1 MNIEKLKKQ
10 HEKVCNDYIKAF
22 CKKQDLEFQFWV
34 ADIVGEIACFGDIYF
49 FDFTEIVHDIKTEQP
64 PEKIIQWVHERLES
78 SNNFPDYYLYTK
90 SFKFT
95 EDTTDLVN
103 HTK

>member
-64 PEKIIQWVHERLES
+64 PQKIIQWLNERLES
-78 SNNFPDYYLYTK
+78 SNNFVNYYSYTK
-90 SFKFT
+90 GFRFIKDDNNLTNPFK
-95 EDTTDLVN
+95 
-103 HTK
+103 

>member
-34 ADIVGEIACFGDIYF
+34 ADIVGEIACFGDIFF

-64 PEKIIQWVHERLES
+64 PQKIIQWLNERLETS
-78 SNNFPDYYLYTK
+78 DNFVNYYSYTK
-90 SFKFT
+90 GFRFIKDDNDLTNPFK
-95 EDTTDLVN
+95 
-103 HTK
+103 

>member
-34 ADIVGEIACFGDIYF
+34 ADIVGEIACFGDIFF

-64 PEKIIQWVHERLES
+64 PQKIIQWLNERLETS
-78 SNNFPDYYLYTK
+78 DNFVNYYSYTK
-90 SFKFT
+90 GFRFIK
-95 EDTTDLVN
+95 DDNDLTN
-103 HTK
+103 PLK

>member
-49 FDFTEIVHDIKTEQP
+49 FDFTEIVYDINTEQP
-64 PEKIIQWVHERLES
+64 PQKIIQWLNERLETS
-78 SNNFPDYYLYTK
+78 DNFVNYYSYTK
-90 SFKFT
+90 GFRFIKDDNDLTNPFK
-95 EDTTDLVN
+95 
-103 HTK
+103 

>member
-10 HEKVCNDYIKAF
+10 HENVCNDYIKAF

-49 FDFTEIVHDIKTEQP
+49 FDFTDIVHDIKTEQP
-64 PEKIIQWVHERLES
+64 PQKIIQWVHERLEGS
-78 SNNFPDYYLYTK
+78 TIYSCYYTYTN
-90 SFKFT
+90 SLRFT
-95 EDTTDLVN
+95 INTTDLAN
-103 HTK
+103 PIK